1 MKLFLHLHR
10 QGQNLHFTNQ
20 GGDTFLATKN
30 LSSNLLL
37 SGGLQLRNH
46 DWFFIMIVLTKESN
60 RNVFDKDSEK
70 NWKMVRGMPGALPGG
85 TNTISNA
92 STLSG

>member
-1 MKLFLHLHR
+1 M
-10 QGQNLHFTNQ
+10 
-20 GGDTFLATKN
+20 
-30 LSSNLLL
+30 
-37 SGGLQLRNH
+37 RNH
-46 DWFFIMIVLTKESN
+46 DWFFIMIASNKESN

-70 NWKMVRGMPGALPGG
+70 NWNMVRGMPGALPGG